1 MTVIGG
7 IWTAPA
13 LEIAIPAASV
23 SANALTEIEI
33 AYHLDTRPE
42 NLMALATWGLGTLI
56 YISRRLWWPLAIGY
70 AHLGERFGPAHLYY
84 TGLHS
89 LNAFSDRIH
98 AIEVR
103 DLRSRVATIL
113 LPAGL
118 LVGIA
123 VIVTPNSNSFA
134 IGGFSRDDFPVV
146 AMLVAAAVSAV
157 VVAIVRDHFRIAIG
171 LSLAGYSLAAVY
183 AFMGAP
189 NVTVVALVVETLL
202 SMFIM
207 GMLVLMPRPIL
218 RFETLVRGDRRTIP
232 RDALIAVISGLLVF
246 FVAWGALSRPAPTTE
261 VIDSFAVLT
270 PAVHG
275 KNIVT
280 VILADFRGFDTMG
293 EVTVIALTLLGIISL
308 LRSGR
313 LR

>member
-1 MTVIGG
+1 MYY
-7 IWTAPA
+7 A
-13 LEIAIPAASV
+13 
-23 SANALTEIEI
+23 
-33 AYHLDTRPE
+33 
-42 NLMALATWGLGTLI
+42 GLNN
-56 YISRRLWWPLAIGY
+56 
-70 AHLGERFGPAHLYY
+70 
-84 TGLHS
+84 
-89 LNAFSDRIH
+89 LNAFSDKIH
-98 AIEVR
+98 SIEVR

-113 LPAGL
+113 LPAGV

-134 IGGFSRDDFPVV
+134 IGALSTDDIPII
-146 AMLVAAAVSAV
+146 AMLVASAVSALV
-157 VVAIVRDHFRIAIG
+157 VVVVRDHFRIAIG
-171 LSLAGYSLAAVY
+171 LSSVGYSLAAVY

-189 NVTVVALVVETLL
+189 NVTVVALVVETIL
-202 SMFIM
+202 SMFII

-218 RFETLVRGDRRTIP
+218 RFETQVRGDKRTIP
-232 RDALIAVISGLLVF
+232 RDAVIGGIAGLMAF

-261 VIDSFAVLT
+261 LINQFEVLT

-275 KNIVT
+275 RNIVT

-293 EVTVIALTLLGIISL
+293 EITVIALTLLGIISL